1 MGNAVI
7 IAAAGH
13 GRRMQRK
20 KNKQYL
26 PLLGRPLLYY
36 SLAAC
41 FQAACFS
48 QVVVAVAP
56 GEEEIFRREV
66 LLPFFPGQDIMVV
79 VGGRE
84 RQDSVRYGLA
94 VLAADAGYVCVHDGA
109 RPLVTADLIL
119 KCLDAAKQYGA
130 AVAAVP
136 VKDTIKVAG
145 KDGRVLETPGR
156 DSLWT
161 VQTPQVFRRSW
172 LETAHD
178 RAFRDGYYAT
188 DDAALLEYYGYPV
201 YVTESVYENIKVTTP
216 EDLILAGILL
226 GERGDDACV

>member
-66 LLPFFPGQDIMVV
+66 LLPFFPGQDITVV
-79 VGGRE
+79 AGGRE

-109 RPLVTADLIL
+109 RPLVTADLII
-119 KCLDAAKQYGA
+119 KCLDAAKKYGA

-136 VKDTIKVAG
+136 VKDTIKVAD
-145 KDGRVLETPGR
+145 KDGRVLDTPGR
-156 DSLWT
+156 DSLWA

-226 GERGDDACV
+226 GERGEDACV

>member
-1 MGNAVI
+1 VGNAVI

-66 LLPFFPGQDIMVV
+66 LLPFFPGQDITVV
-79 VGGRE
+79 AGGRE

-109 RPLVTADLIL
+109 RPLVTADLII
-119 KCLDAAKQYGA
+119 KCLDAAKKYGA

-136 VKDTIKVAG
+136 VKDTIKVAD
-145 KDGRVLETPGR
+145 KDGRVLDTPGR
-156 DSLWT
+156 DSLWA

-226 GERGDDACV
+226 GERGEDACV

>member
-56 GEEEIFRREV
+56 GEVEIFRREV
-66 LLPFFPGQDIMVV
+66 LLPFFPGQDITVV
-79 VGGRE
+79 AGGRE

-109 RPLVTADLIL
+109 RPLVTADLII
-119 KCLDAAKQYGA
+119 KCLDAAKKYGA

-136 VKDTIKVAG
+136 VKDTIKVAD
-145 KDGRVLETPGR
+145 KDGRVLDTPGR
-156 DSLWT
+156 DSLWA

-226 GERGDDACV
+226 GERGEDACV